1 MLQFGRQVVG
11 PGLEQLFVKFKSEWG
26 HFRVSRALNAVS
38 SNGVFGTNRD
48 HFLRCRDLPLGFRYS
63 GCARARAE
71 NRRRCLL
78 RGLPGV
84 LPSAAARGPKF
95 APVPRMCARKPG
107 PELALHR
114 WALPIVG
121 GAQATMLVPSG
132 TAISDR
138 ESRRQRKS
146 VDCVCVINSLSCLNE
161 KNGRKYGRKYKK

>member
-1 MLQFGRQVVG
+1 MDFGDFDEIVMNKNEVKVVAILAQ
-11 PGLEQLFVKFKSEWG
+11 GLEQLFVKFKSEWG

-107 PELALHR
+107 YDA
-114 WALPIVG
+114 AQLPIRNRRLRL
-121 GAQATMLVPSG
+121 AQAREVHARRGDTS
-132 TAISDR
+132 
-138 ESRRQRKS
+138 ESREGATVS
-146 VDCVCVINSLSCLNE
+146 
-161 KNGRKYGRKYKK
+161 